1 MNVNRSESGGN
12 GVSIPK
18 VDEDGQVSA
27 EEEEVKEEIKLL
39 TPREI
44 YKGLDEYVIGQHKVK
59 VALSVR

>member
-1 MNVNRSESGGN
+1 M
-12 GVSIPK
+12 SIPK